1 MFPMVAT
8 LDELRQARATLA
20 GVRAELERE
29 GRPTPDELEVGV
41 MIEVPAAALAA
52 EQFAPE
58 VDFFSLGTNDLIQYT
73 MAAERGNASV
83 AALADGLHP
92 SVLRLI
98 RIVADAAEEQGK
110 WAGVCGELASD
121 PVAVPALVGLG
132 IAELS
137 ANAPAIPA
145 VKQAVR
151 GIDAE
156 AAREF
161 AERALELASAAE
173 VRALL
178 AQEPSGPEAISTRS
192 PAS

>member
-1 MFPMVAT
+1 MV
-8 LDELRQARATLA
+8 DFYKRK
-20 GVRAELERE
+20 
-29 GRPTPDELEVGV
+29 
-41 MIEVPAAALAA
+41 
-52 EQFAPE
+52 F
-58 VDFFSLGTNDLIQYT
+58 DFFSIGTTDLTHYT

-83 AALADGLHP
+83 ASLADGLHP

-98 RIVADAAEEQGK
+98 GPVAEAANGHGK

-121 PVAVPALVGLG
+121 PVAVPVLVGLG

-156 AAREF
+156 AAHDL
-161 AERALELASAAE
+161 AEHALELTSAAE
-173 VRALL
+173 VRKLVADE
-178 AQEPSGPEAISTRS
+178 AAVPSQS